1 MRITQCDN
9 VGVDHLGN
17 HVVKLGFRPPLEAF
31 PDLVSI
37 GNSRTGFGYS
47 HEPRAGNHV
56 ITPIAIH
63 LPVCHFD

>member
-1 MRITQCDN
+1 MRITQCHD
-9 VGVDHLGN
+9 VGAGHLGN

-31 PDLVSI
+31 PGFVGI

-56 ITPIAIH
+56 IAPIAAH
-63 LPVCHFD
+63 VPVCHVE